1 MPDPPVESVR
11 RLAAVDPKAAFRALP
26 GAAGVGL
33 AMGAGFWFLGLREVR
48 AAFLVPT
55 IFSVVMWC
63 GFELVGPWLA
73 FVPDERRSPG
83 AMALRESLRGV
94 ALYTGLLALA
104 VVLCRVLAGVNV
116 VANLAVAVITY
127 LIGFCIMSLVGAFH
141 TTTALAK
148 AAHERAENARRTAEL
163 EEARAL
169 QVSMLPSERPDVD
182 GLDVAFGMRTAT
194 EVGGDYYDWRTGE
207 DGTLRLAVGDATGH
221 GVRAGL
227 LVVAAK
233 TLFWTGAGDGALD
246 AEMRRVS
253 DGVRSLGL
261 PRMNMAITLAAI
273 TGGRARIAAGGMPP
287 VLHYRAAAA
296 AVDEILIEAPP
307 PGQLRRAA
315 YREKEIVLSSGDR
328 LLFFTDGLPECRREG
343 DDVLGYPRVQAVFL
357 RTATGAPQ
365 AIVEALFAEADAFRG
380 ARPLDDD
387 VTLVAVGVR

>member
-1 MPDPPVESVR
+1 MRVI
-11 RLAAVDPKAAFRALP
+11 RLEAVDPKAALRALP
-26 GAAGVGL
+26 KAVAAGL
-33 AMGAGFWFLGLREVR
+33 AMGAGFWLIGVREPR
-48 AAFLVPT
+48 PAFLVPT

-63 GFELVGPWLA
+63 GFELVGPWLK
-73 FVPDERRSPG
+73 FRPDERRSPG

-104 VVLCRVLAGVNV
+104 VALCLVLAGVNV
-116 VANLAVAVITY
+116 VANFAVALITY
-127 LIGFCIMSLVGAFH
+127 LIGFCIMSLIGAFY
-141 TTTALAK
+141 TTTALAN
-148 AAHERAENARRTAEL
+148 AAREQAENARKTQEL

-169 QVSMLPSERPDVD
+169 QVSMLPSERPDVE

-194 EVGGDYYDWRTGE
+194 EVGGDYYDWRAGE
-207 DGTLRLAVGDATGH
+207 DGSLRLAVGDATGH

-253 DGVRSLGL
+253 EGVRSLRL
-261 PRMNMAITLAAI
+261 PRMNMALTLATI
-273 TGGRARIAAGGMPP
+273 SRGRARIAAGGMPP
-287 VLHYRAAAA
+287 VLHYRASAAA
-296 AVDEILIEAPP
+296 ADEVLIEAPP

-315 YREKEIVLSSGDR
+315 YLEKVIPLASGDR
-328 LLFFTDGLPECRREG
+328 LLFFTDGLPECRRDG
-343 DDVLGYPRVQAVFL
+343 DDVLGYPRVRAVFL
-357 RTATGAPQ
+357 RAAPEGPQ
-365 AIVEALFAEADAFRG
+365 AIVDALFAEADAFRG